1 MSGRAYQGPPA
12 GGGSVVLGII
22 RLARGRADGIRQ
34 FGATRDAFLASLA
47 PLIALPLVGGVRMLL
62 GGGGLGVLSD
72 LLASLCALVAP
83 PVLSFEIARLW
94 GRQAA
99 WLRFATAF
107 NWCQWA
113 IPLVG
118 GMLVLVLGILAA
130 LGLPSVLTWNALL
143 SGLAVYGLWLHW
155 FLARHGLGLSP
166 MRAGLM
172 VFGVNSITVLIV
184 LVPRMLALINGG
196 AGLGGE

>member
-12 GGGSVVLGII
+12 GSIVLGVI

-47 PLIALPLVGGVRMLL
+47 PLIALPLVGGIRMLL

-118 GMLVLVLGILAA
+118 GVLVVVLAIFAA
-130 LGLPSVLTWNALL
+130 LGLPRVVTWNALL
-143 SGLAVYGLWLHW
+143 SGLAAYGLWLHW
-155 FLARHGLGLSP
+155 FLARHGLGLSRL
-166 MRAGLM
+166 RAALM
-172 VFGVNSITVLIV
+172 VLGVNSLTVLIV
-184 LVPRMLALINGG
+184 LGPRMVALINGG
-196 AGLGGE
+196 TGLGEE